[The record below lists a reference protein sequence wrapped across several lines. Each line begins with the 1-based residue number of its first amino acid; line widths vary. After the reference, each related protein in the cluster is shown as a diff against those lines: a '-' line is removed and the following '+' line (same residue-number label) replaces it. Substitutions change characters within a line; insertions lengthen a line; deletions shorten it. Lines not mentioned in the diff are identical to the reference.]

1 MANGN
6 TGGSE
11 GGLTLSGNVMC
22 YQQPEVLTIEKHA
35 NLGIKPVEKPF
46 EFLKEVATVPLT
58 VDEFGMAATAY
69 PVIFTGTA
77 KAPVAVMGVRQGHN
91 LFVTDQGMT
100 EPDFYVPTF
109 ARRYPFA
116 FANHEEQDAFVLC
129 VDRKA
134 PMVTDLPTVPF
145 FENGELSPY
154 TKDAMEFCKQ
164 FEVQRQ
170 ATVEFSKMLDQ
181 KGLFEQKTVTFQPR
195 DNDGKEVGEAQL
207 IAEYWA
213 ISEEKLNNL
222 SSESFQEVRTKG
234 GVGAVYAHLISLVNW
249 KRIVDRA
256 LKDQEAEPG
265 GQTPQL

>member
-1 MANGN
+1 MANEN
-6 TGGSE
+6 IADNQ
-11 GGLTLSGNVMC
+11 GGLTLSGTVMC
-22 YQQPEVLTIEKHA
+22 YEQPEVLTADKHG
-35 NLGIKPVEKPF
+35 NLGIKPVDKPF
-46 EFLKEVATVPLT
+46 EFLREVATVPLT

-91 LFVTDQGMT
+91 LFVTDTGMT

-134 PMVTDLPTVPF
+134 PMITDQPTVPF
-145 FENGELSPY
+145 FENGELSQY
-154 TKDAMEFCKQ
+154 TQDAMEFCKQ

-170 ATVEFSKMLDQ
+170 ATVEYAKMIDE

-195 DNDGKEVGEAQL
+195 DNEGKEVGEAQL

-213 ISEEKLNNL
+213 VSEEKLNNL
-222 SSESFQEVRTKG
+222 SDQSFQELRAKG
-234 GVGAVYAHLISLVNW
+234 AVGAIYAHLISLVNW

-256 LKDQEAEPG
+256 LKDQENEQGKP
-265 GQTPQL
+265 PQI

>member
-6 TGGSE
+6 TNGKE

-22 YQQPEVLTIEKHA
+22 YQQPEVLTADKHG
-35 NLGIKPVEKPF
+35 NLGIKPVDKPF
-46 EFLKEVATVPLT
+46 EFLKEVATIPLT
-58 VDEFGMAATAY
+58 VDEFGMSATGY

-91 LFVTDQGMT
+91 LFVTEEGMT

-134 PMVTDLPTVPF
+134 PMVTDQPTVPF
-145 FENGELSPY
+145 FENGELSKY
-154 TKDAMEFCKQ
+154 TQDAMEFCKQ
-164 FEVQRQ
+164 FEMQRQ
-170 ATVEFSKMLDQ
+170 ATVEFSKMLDE

-195 DNDGKEVGEAQL
+195 DNEGKEVGEAQL

-213 ISEEKLNNL
+213 VSEEKLNNL
-222 SSESFQEVRTKG
+222 SEESFQELRAKG
-234 GVGAVYAHLISLVNW
+234 AVGAIYAHMISLVNW

-256 LKDQEAEPG
+256 LKDQESEQ

>member
-1 MANGN
+1 MANEN
-6 TGGSE
+6 IADNQ
-11 GGLTLSGNVMC
+11 GGLTLSGTVMC
-22 YQQPEVLTIEKHA
+22 YEQPEVLTADKHG
-35 NLGIKPVEKPF
+35 NLGIKPVDKPF
-46 EFLKEVATVPLT
+46 EFLREVATVPLT

-91 LFVTDQGMT
+91 LFVTDTGMT

-134 PMVTDLPTVPF
+134 PMITDQPTVPF
-145 FENGELSPY
+145 FENGELSQY
-154 TKDAMEFCKQ
+154 TQDAMEFCKQ

-170 ATVEFSKMLDQ
+170 ATVEYAKMIDE

-195 DNDGKEVGEAQL
+195 DNEGKEVGEAQL

-213 ISEEKLNNL
+213 VSEEKLNNL
-222 SSESFQEVRTKG
+222 SDQSFQELRAKG
-234 GVGAVYAHLISLVNW
+234 AIGAIYAHLISLVNW

-256 LKDQEAEPG
+256 LKDQENEQGKP
-265 GQTPQL
+265 PQI